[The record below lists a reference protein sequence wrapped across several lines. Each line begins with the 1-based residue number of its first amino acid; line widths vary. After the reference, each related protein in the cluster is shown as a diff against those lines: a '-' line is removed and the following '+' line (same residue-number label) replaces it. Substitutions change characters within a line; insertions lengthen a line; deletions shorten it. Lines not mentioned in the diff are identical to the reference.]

1 MMSVVP
7 LGRMRGEGFTREGI
21 HWPSVKFIRVALR
34 GAHGKGPASAAV
46 REGAKWKTEV
56 AFAEGWT

>member
-1 MMSVVP
+1 
-7 LGRMRGEGFTREGI
+7 MRGEGFTREGI